1 MTENPN
7 NKEYKFQIIIIV
19 LLSIIICF
27 QLIHC
32 IKLYEISYNSQLAN
46 IAIFGGDINSPLR
59 KEYNISNMRPNIIMH
74 DENKKHIS
82 IHPKLNTMMP
92 VIEKERIDINNNLYT
107 LKMNVP
113 MKYTKKDVDINFKDN
128 IIAISFSGIMKL
140 KNENTEES
148 NMFSVYKSFLVPDTK
163 ATLKDV
169 KYDIKDG
176 ILTVNVP
183 IIK

>member
-1 MTENPN
+1 MTENLN

-59 KEYNISNMRPNIIMH
+59 KEYNISNMRPNIIIH

-92 VIEKERIDINNNLYT
+92 VIEKERIDINNN
-107 LKMNVP
+107 
-113 MKYTKKDVDINFKDN
+113 
-128 IIAISFSGIMKL
+128 
-140 KNENTEES
+140 
-148 NMFSVYKSFLVPDTK
+148 
-163 ATLKDV
+163 
-169 KYDIKDG
+169 
-176 ILTVNVP
+176 
-183 IIK
+183 